1 MKLNKKGS
9 TLLEL
14 VISISLI
21 AVILVFLTRLL
32 VDLNNTQTNSDYA
45 KNNQLIRA
53 EILRSIENDLNSNTL
68 IGITDA
74 STSDTLVIN
83 FTFNSKTS
91 KISTT
96 KDKFTYTSINGKT
109 RTWTMDGGIIYPNKA
124 NLTYKKDSNNI
135 LYTLILDIE
144 VHTSNDNNKYNNNNL
159 LDDILITYMGKYKDF
174 QTNITCLG
182 NDC

>member
-14 VISISLI
+14 IISISLI

-68 IGITDA
+68 TGISDA
-74 STSDTLVIN
+74 STSDKLVIN
-83 FTFNSKTS
+83 FTFNSGTS
-91 KISTT
+91 QISTT

-124 NLTYKKDSNNI
+124 TLTYKESDNLI
-135 LYTLILDIE
+135 YTLILDIE

-159 LDDILITYMGKYKDF
+159 LDDILITYIGKYNDF